1 MGRPGEGG
9 GLVWAG
15 NVGSGFTEAAL
26 RDLLGR
32 LGPLVTPDPPLSDWT
47 RVPGARRGEVTWVA
61 PRLRGRVRFAEWT
74 RDRVMRAPVWQGL
87 LEDAPAPAPPA
98 APAAPPARRVR
109 ITNRDKPYFPEEGI
123 TKGDL
128 VDYYRAIAP
137 ALVPHLRERP
147 FTMIRRPDGIA
158 GAHFFQKDRPPHMPD
173 WIPVAPLP
181 SGSGPGHR
189 VIRFPVVNDAD
200 ALVWMANAGC
210 VDMNHWYSRRD
221 MPGHPDYVLFDLD
234 PAEGSGFREAVRVAL
249 LVREVLGLLGLVGY
263 AKTSSARGLHVMV
276 PVDRVHTFEE
286 ARAFCRLVGSALEQT
301 HRGLVTTEWAKERRR
316 GVLVDANQVAY
327 AKTISSVY
335 SVRPRP
341 GAPVSTP
348 LEWDEVDE
356 ELDPRELTMAVA
368 LDRVQ
373 RRGDLFAP
381 VLAGGQRLGPAIAR
395 IRGANP

>member
-1 MGRPGEGG
+1 
-9 GLVWAG
+9 
-15 NVGSGFTEAAL
+15 
-26 RDLLGR
+26 
-32 LGPLVTPDPPLSDWT
+32 
-47 RVPGARRGEVTWVA
+47 
-61 PRLRGRVRFAEWT
+61 
-74 RDRVMRAPVWQGL
+74 
-87 LEDAPAPAPPA
+87 
-98 APAAPPARRVR
+98 
-109 ITNRDKPYFPEEGI
+109 
-123 TKGDL
+123 
-128 VDYYRAIAP
+128 
-137 ALVPHLRERP
+137 
-147 FTMIRRPDGIA
+147 
-158 GAHFFQKDRPPHMPD
+158 
-173 WIPVAPLP
+173 
-181 SGSGPGHR
+181 
-189 VIRFPVVNDAD
+189 
-200 ALVWMANAGC
+200 
-210 VDMNHWYSRRD
+210 MNHWYSRRD